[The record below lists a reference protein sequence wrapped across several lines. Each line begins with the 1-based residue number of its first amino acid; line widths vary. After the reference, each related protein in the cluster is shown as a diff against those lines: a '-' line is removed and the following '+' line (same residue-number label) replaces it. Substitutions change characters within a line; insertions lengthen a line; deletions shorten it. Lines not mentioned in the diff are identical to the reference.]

1 MISFNFFKSK
11 TVFLSKLQSGEI
23 TSDAICFIEDTGEIW
38 TQGVVWGGV
47 SVDKELSNTSENAIS
62 NKAVKEY
69 IDNTMGT
76 ISQILDII
84 NGE

>member
-1 MISFNFFKSK
+1 M
-11 TVFLSKLQSGEI
+11 
-23 TSDAICFIEDTGEIW
+23 
-38 TQGVVWGGV
+38 GGV